1 MKYQHLC
8 QLTTAYLCGMDVQFE
23 MEWQAVVERI
33 EAQFGEDVDLQAIM
47 YLIGVQELG
56 QGFRNFKKDEKV
68 DLMHIAICTVLEPYG
83 YYKYMGNDA
92 DGWPHFERTDALPVL
107 DSVQQELLVK
117 RAVIQYFKEN
127 GDLHPQNEKSVL

>member
-1 MKYQHLC
+1 
-8 QLTTAYLCGMDVQFE
+8 MDVQFE
-23 MEWQAVVERI
+23 MEWRAVVNRI

-83 YYKYMGNDA
+83 YYKFIGSDA
-92 DGWPHFERTDALPVL
+92 DGWPHFERTSSLPPL
-107 DSVQQELLVK
+107 DSEQQELLVK
-117 RAVIQYFKEN
+117 RAVIQYFREN
-127 GDLHPQNEKSVL
+127 GDLSEGIKKDVE